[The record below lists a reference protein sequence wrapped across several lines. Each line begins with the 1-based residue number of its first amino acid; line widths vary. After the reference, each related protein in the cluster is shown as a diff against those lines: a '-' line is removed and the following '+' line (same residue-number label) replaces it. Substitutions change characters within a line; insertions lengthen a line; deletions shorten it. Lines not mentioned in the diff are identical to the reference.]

1 MLWGH
6 SSLVLISNRQFCE
19 KEKESSKLALFL
31 TFLLLQRQE
40 LYYFFN
46 LIMPCALI
54 TGISLLVFCLPPE
67 TGEKISLE
75 ITVLL
80 SLCVFLLMMSER
92 MPATSETIPL
102 IGT

>member
-1 MLWGH
+1 M
-6 SSLVLISNRQFCE
+6 
-19 KEKESSKLALFL
+19 FL